1 MFQKSW
7 VFNGALI
14 CMKRPHRTYTETTN
28 WMAKDAVG
36 QENKEFKTSF
46 KN

>member
-1 MFQKSW
+1 
-7 VFNGALI
+7 
-14 CMKRPHRTYTETTN
+14 MKWPHGTCTETTN
-28 WMAKDAVG
+28 WMANDAVG